1 MTDKEANKKK
11 ASRKTKTGAN
21 AQPVSPQPV
30 NPKAARPVQ
39 QKAAKQ
45 VSTTRP
51 TNDPRTAQ
59 VKAQNSAADEDDEDD
74 DEQESISRFLMFNA
88 LPSWLVSFLTH
99 AALIILLALL
109 VFEIPVENIV
119 SLEAGE
125 VSTVEAD
132 AIDMNFDDLELTN
145 DPLDSEA
152 SEQSELTFEEETEP
166 LTVDTEATTEFSSLL
181 ADETTTLDGSDSEV
195 SESVVSNE
203 VDGRSTDARD
213 QMLRKFGGTAGS
225 ESAVQLALQW
235 IADHQLPDGSWD
247 LDHQRGPVTGRQ
259 RTSPNPGI
267 YTAANNQATPYG
279 ATALAL
285 LPFLGNGTTHREGEH
300 KEVVKRGLDYLK
312 NHGRRRGNGIS
323 YRDPGG
329 TMYSHGLVAIV
340 FCEAYAMTGDESLRP
355 FAQGSLKFIEQAQH
369 QVRGGWR
376 YEARELGDTSVVGWQ
391 IMALK
396 SGKLSGLEAE
406 PKTFKLTNK
415 FLKSVSA
422 DSGAIYGYREKPRS
436 MDKGH
441 LAQTAVGL
449 LCRMYMGWEK
459 ESAPLTRGVEW
470 MSDIGPDV
478 SPKSNMYY
486 NYYATQVMK
495 HYGGQT
501 WEKWNSEMR
510 DFLVTTQEKDGVE
523 KGSWFYNPIGLSQ
536 EAGGRLYVTSLACM
550 TLEVYYRYLPL
561 YSEDATA
568 DDFPLE

>member
-1 MTDKEANKKK
+1 MTDKEANKK
-11 ASRKTKTGAN
+11 ASKKTKSGAKQ
-21 AQPVSPQPV
+21 ASATPQ
-30 NPKAARPVQ
+30 AARPAQ
-39 QKAAKQ
+39 QKAPKQTAAVRPAK
-45 VSTTRP
+45 
-51 TNDPRTAQ
+51 DPRTAQ
-59 VKAQNSAADEDDEDD
+59 VEAQNTAADEEDE
-74 DEQESISRFLMFNA
+74 EAQEEKERASRFLLFNA

-99 AALIILLALL
+99 VALILLLALL
-109 VFEIPVENIV
+109 AFDIPVPNIV

-132 AIDMNFDDLELTN
+132 AIDVNTDDLELT
-145 DPLDSEA
+145 DPLNSEA
-152 SEQSELTFEEETEP
+152 SEQSELTLEEETEP

-181 ADETTTLDGSDSEV
+181 ADETTTLDGSDSNVTE
-195 SESVVSNE
+195 SEVSNE
-203 VDGRSTDARD
+203 VDGRGADARE

-247 LDHQRGPVTGRQ
+247 LDHQHGPVTGRQ

-267 YTAANNQATPYG
+267 YTAENNKATPYG

-285 LPFLGNGTTHREGEH
+285 LPFLGNGTTHRVGEH
-300 KEVVKRGLDYLK
+300 KDVVNRGLEFLK
-312 NHGRRRGNGIS
+312 NNGRRRGNGLS

-355 FAQGSLKFIEQAQH
+355 FAQGSLKFIEQAQN
-369 QVRGGWR
+369 QVMGGWR
-376 YEARELGDTSVVGWQ
+376 YAAREPGDTSVVGWQ

-436 MDKGH
+436 VDKGH

-459 ESAPLTRGVEW
+459 DTAPLSRGVQW
-470 MSDIGPDV
+470 MADIGPDV

-510 DFLVTTQEKDGVE
+510 DFLVTTQSKDGVE
-523 KGSWFYNPIGLSQ
+523 KGSWFFNPIGLSQ

-561 YSEDATA
+561 YSEDAVA
-568 DDFPLE
+568 DDFPLD